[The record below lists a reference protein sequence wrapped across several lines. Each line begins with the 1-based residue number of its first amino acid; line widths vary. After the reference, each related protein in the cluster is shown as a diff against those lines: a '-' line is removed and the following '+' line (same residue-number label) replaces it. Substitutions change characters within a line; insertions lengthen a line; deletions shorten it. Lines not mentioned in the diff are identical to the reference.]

1 MPDLGIAHLPVG
13 QPYKMLAGLQMR
25 VRPARHKLVPNRYPR
40 AFEGVILRVLPLTP
54 AVEDAQHN
62 RTRTLG

>member
-1 MPDLGIAHLPVG
+1 MPDLGISHLPIG
-13 QPYKMLAGLQMR
+13 QPDKMLAGLQMR
-25 VRPARHKLVPNRYPR
+25 VRPARHQAAPNRQPR
-40 AFEGVILRVLPLTP
+40 AFEGVIGFVVALAP